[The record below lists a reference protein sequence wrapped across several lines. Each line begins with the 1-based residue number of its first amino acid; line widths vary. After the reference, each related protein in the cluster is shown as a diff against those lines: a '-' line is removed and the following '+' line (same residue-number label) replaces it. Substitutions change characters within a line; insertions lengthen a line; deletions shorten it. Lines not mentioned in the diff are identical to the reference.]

1 MNCVFWCRFL
11 NCYTGLATRDCKS
24 IPSRS
29 RPFEQAMAGLPES
42 YPTGLA
48 GKSTSAGLCHSQ
60 RLGKLDQQR
69 IILRCLTVSYI
80 PPQSS
85 CFTFLTYDTFFLFP
99 SSLGMLGIYRSF
111 ASLFFSF
118 FYSVFLLFSVFP
130 PEATCFV
137 LSFLH
142 AHSEQAAQLCEL
154 STCPCATKE
163 KRGIE

>member
-1 MNCVFWCRFL
+1 MNSVFWCCLL
-11 NCYTGLATRDCKS
+11 NCYTGSATRDCKS
-24 IPSRS
+24 IPFCL
-29 RPFEQAMAGLPES
+29 RPFKQATAGLPDS

-60 RLGKLDQQR
+60 RLSKLDLQR
-69 IILRCLTVSYI
+69 IILWCLTISYI

-99 SSLGMLGIYRSF
+99 SSIGMLGIYRSF
-111 ASLFFSF
+111 AALFFSF
-118 FYSVFLLFSVFP
+118 FNSVFLLFSVFP

-142 AHSEQAAQLCEL
+142 VHSEQAAQLCEL

-163 KRGIE
+163 KKDIE